1 MRLYDTEEKKE
12 QFVLVGVDTGR
23 FDISMEESLNEL
35 EELLETDGGEAV
47 GRVIQN
53 LQNPSSRTYV
63 GSGKVE
69 EIRQI
74 LQDTGADGI
83 ICDDELSPAQL
94 KNLSDE
100 LGVKVIDRTLLILD
114 IFTKRATT
122 REGQMQIELA
132 QLNYRLTRLTG
143 LGKELSRQG
152 AAVGT
157 HTRGAGETKLEMDRR
172 HIRERIDMLKSQ
184 LKEVAERR
192 DMERTQRKK
201 GYLPII
207 ALVGYTNAGKSTV
220 FNRVTGASVLE
231 EDQLFATLD
240 TTVRRKDLP
249 SGRSVLFTDTVGFIH
264 KLPHQLIDAFRATLE
279 EACEADILLHVVDS
293 SDPKAQMQMK
303 VTYDTL
309 VELKAADKPIITVL
323 NKQDL
328 VQEEAQTTGPSY
340 HAEEILRISA
350 LEEEGI
356 RKVLEAVDRLLDQW
370 DQEML
375 LMIPYAQAG
384 LTEPIHQEA
393 VILSED
399 YTEQGIRIRARIK
412 EPLLG
417 KVKKFQIEDEV

>member
-53 LQNPSSRTYV
+53 LQSPSSRTYV

-184 LKEVAERR
+184 LRKWQNVGIWKEH
-192 DMERTQRKK
+192 
-201 GYLPII
+201 
-207 ALVGYTNAGKSTV
+207 N
-220 FNRVTGASVLE
+220 
-231 EDQLFATLD
+231 
-240 TTVRRKDLP
+240 
-249 SGRSVLFTDTVGFIH
+249 
-264 KLPHQLIDAFRATLE
+264 
-279 EACEADILLHVVDS
+279 
-293 SDPKAQMQMK
+293 
-303 VTYDTL
+303 
-309 VELKAADKPIITVL
+309 
-323 NKQDL
+323 
-328 VQEEAQTTGPSY
+328 
-340 HAEEILRISA
+340 
-350 LEEEGI
+350 
-356 RKVLEAVDRLLDQW
+356 
-370 DQEML
+370 
-375 LMIPYAQAG
+375 
-384 LTEPIHQEA
+384 
-393 VILSED
+393 
-399 YTEQGIRIRARIK
+399 
-412 EPLLG
+412 
-417 KVKKFQIEDEV
+417 VKKAIFLSLHLSATPMQENPPSLTA

>member
-12 QFVLVGVDTGR
+12 QFILVGVDTGR
-23 FDISMEESLNEL
+23 FEISMEKSLDEL

-53 LQNPSSRTYV
+53 LTAPSSRTYV

-74 LQDTGADGI
+74 LEDTGADGI

-94 KNLSDE
+94 KNLTDE

-172 HIRERIDMLKSQ
+172 HIRERIDMLKGQ

-192 DMERTQRKK
+192 GMERSQRKK
-201 GYLPII
+201 GHLPII

-220 FNRVTGASVLE
+220 FNRVTGAGVLE

-240 TTVRRKDLP
+240 TTVRRTELP
-249 SGRSVLFTDTVGFIH
+249 SGRGVLFTDTVGFIH

-293 SDPKAQMQMK
+293 SDPKAVMQMK

-309 VELKAADKPIITVL
+309 MELKAADKPIITIL

-328 VQEEAQTTGPSY
+328 LGEDAQILAPSY
-340 HAEEILRISA
+340 HAEEVLRISA
-350 LEEEGI
+350 LEEDGI
-356 RKVLEAVDRLLDQW
+356 RMVLRSIDLLLDQW

-375 LMIPYAQAG
+375 LLIPYQNAG
-384 LTEPIHQEA
+384 LCEKVHQEA
-393 VILSED
+393 VILSEE
-399 YTEQGIRIRARIK
+399 YTEQGIQIRARIK

-417 KVKKFQIEDEV
+417 KVKKFQVKE